1 MISGVKPRASG
12 RNNVGQQLLAFLL
25 FRDRWSVAQQCW
37 RRLHSSY
44 NIVGAMH
51 APIWLPNSSFQSRI
65 SCILPTMHCRTPN
78 CWESL
83 RLFVHYCQHGRN
95 NSQHCWANNVGSCC
109 LRLHVAQEYW
119 KKIGPWRKRNENFLK
134 FVPKSPQRNEF
145 ACLML
150 WEKAIIF
157 SISKKSSLSNKDH
170 RQKLLVKM
178 GFTFMKTFSVGLVVL
193 YVYFFFNFKW
203 IVI

>member
-37 RRLHSSY
+37 RRLHSSS

-65 SCILPTMHCRTPN
+65 SCILPTIHCRSQH

-83 RLFVHYCQHGRN
+83 RLFVHHCQHGRN

-109 LRLHVAQEYW
+109 LCLHVAQEYW
-119 KKIGPWRKRNENFLK
+119 KKLDLDENGTKISWNLFQRVHKETNLRALCCENRQLYVRDPKNPHFQIKTTGKNFLWKWDLLSWKLFQWVWLCYK
-134 FVPKSPQRNEF
+134 F
-145 ACLML
+145 
-150 WEKAIIF
+150 I
-157 SISKKSSLSNKDH
+157 
-170 RQKLLVKM
+170 
-178 GFTFMKTFSVGLVVL
+178 
-193 YVYFFFNFKW
+193 FFFNFKW

>member
-65 SCILPTMHCRTPN
+65 SCILPTMHCRSPN

-83 RLFVHYCQHGRN
+83 RLFLHYCQHGRN
-95 NSQHCWANNVGSCC
+95 NSQHCWELLPSFARSTRV
-109 LRLHVAQEYW
+109 L
-119 KKIGPWRKRNENFLK
+119 KKNWTLTKTKRKFPEICSKESTKKRICVPYVVRIGNY
-134 FVPKSPQRNEF
+134 
-145 ACLML
+145 
-150 WEKAIIF
+150 IF
-157 SISKKSSLSNKDH
+157 DI
-170 RQKLLVKM
+170 QKIL
-178 GFTFMKTFSVGLVVL
+178 TFK
-193 YVYFFFNFKW
+193 
-203 IVI
+203 

>member
-44 NIVGAMH
+44 NIVGATH

-65 SCILPTMHCRTPN
+65 SCILPTMYCRSPN

-83 RLFVHYCQHGRN
+83 SLFVHHCQHGRN
-95 NSQHCWANNVGSCC
+95 NAQHCWELLPSFARSTRVLTKKLDLDENETKISWNLFQRVHKETNLRALCCENRQLYFRYPKNPHFQIKTTGKNV
-109 LRLHVAQEYW
+109 LW
-119 KKIGPWRKRNENFLK
+119 KWDLLSWKLFQWVWLCYTFIF
-134 FVPKSPQRNEF
+134 
-145 ACLML
+145 
-150 WEKAIIF
+150 F
-157 SISKKSSLSNKDH
+157 SISSEL
-170 RQKLLVKM
+170 
-178 GFTFMKTFSVGLVVL
+178 
-193 YVYFFFNFKW
+193 
-203 IVI
+203 